1 MTDRPRY
8 SIADLLIVMVG
19 AAIGLAGGTWMQA
32 DLFAAIVGLLTLVGL
47 LVVHLFPPQKAVPR
61 MLWSALVCGYIA
73 AVCTALI
80 KSAMR

>member
-1 MTDRPRY
+1 MADRPRY

-19 AAIGLAGGTWMQA
+19 AGIGMAGGTWMPA
-32 DLFAAIVGLLTLVGL
+32 DLFAAIVGLMTLVGL
-47 LVVHLFPPQKAVPR
+47 LVVHLFPPRKTIAK

-73 AVCTALI
+73 AVCTALL